1 MDKASGESS
10 AGGLHRK
17 SWEREF
23 YAFQKHDSRFADWR
37 EQLLIVE
44 DTRQASEGKSGFQ
57 AIAGSE
63 FLEA

>member
-1 MDKASGESS
+1 MDKGCGERSV
-10 AGGLHRK
+10 GGLHRK

-23 YAFQKHDSRFADWR
+23 YAFQKHDSRFPDRR
-37 EQLLIVE
+37 EQLSIVG
-44 DTRQASEGKSGFQ
+44 DTRQASEGKLGFQ